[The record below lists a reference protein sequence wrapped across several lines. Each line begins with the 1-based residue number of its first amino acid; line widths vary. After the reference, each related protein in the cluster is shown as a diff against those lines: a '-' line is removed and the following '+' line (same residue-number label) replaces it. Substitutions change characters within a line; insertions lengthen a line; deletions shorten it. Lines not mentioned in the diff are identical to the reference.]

1 MIHTSRQLKAL
12 VRNRS
17 RGDSTKAQL
26 LIRSYI
32 MERFLERIS
41 LSPYR
46 EKFILKGGMLISSM
60 VGVDYRSTMDMDT
73 TVRNMPLSADHMEKI
88 VKDIIR
94 IPIEDGVTFGIKKIT
109 EIMEEEEYG
118 GIRLH
123 LEAVLDTMKIPLK
136 LDVSTGDIITPKEIT
151 YQYWLMFEER
161 TIPVLAYNLETVLA
175 EKLETVPRRG
185 TANTRLRDFYDLF
198 LLQKNECFF
207 QFSVIMGISVTAL
220 EVFNMAFILNPSEQQ
235 QLSLFDYYENLT
247 EREKKFLEKSWAKYF
262 SDYIFPKI
270 YEKLYAALYSGKYS
284 RPNTPVN
291 VQVGALLIKE
301 LANLSDDELDS
312 SLMFDIRFQYALHT
326 TSFIDQPLSD
336 RTLGRF
342 RARCNA
348 YEEETG
354 IDLLHDTICS
364 LSDEMAKIMEID

>member
-88 VKDIIR
+88 VQDIIR
-94 IPIEDGVTFGIKKIT
+94 VPIEDGITFGIKKIT

-175 EKLETVPRRG
+175 EKLETVLRRG

-198 LLQKNECFF
+198 LLQKEYSSSLILPDLKQAFTETCRQRETGAEKGMDVLNRIRADPGMERLWENYRRKFEYAE
-207 QFSVIMGISVTAL
+207 GISWDEVMGSVEMLYQMTA
-220 EVFNMAFILNPSEQQ
+220 
-235 QLSLFDYYENLT
+235 
-247 EREKKFLEKSWAKYF
+247 EKKEEKNFEKKESPYRAK
-262 SDYIFPKI
+262 
-270 YEKLYAALYSGKYS
+270 
-284 RPNTPVN
+284 
-291 VQVGALLIKE
+291 
-301 LANLSDDELDS
+301 
-312 SLMFDIRFQYALHT
+312 
-326 TSFIDQPLSD
+326 D
-336 RTLGRF
+336 R
-342 RARCNA
+342 
-348 YEEETG
+348 
-354 IDLLHDTICS
+354 DL
-364 LSDEMAKIMEID
+364 

>member
-17 RGDSTKAQL
+17 RGDSTKVQL

-88 VKDIIR
+88 IKDIIR

-175 EKLETVPRRG
+175 EKLETVLRRG

-262 SDYIFPKI
+262 SDYIFSKI
-270 YEKLYAALYSGKYS
+270 DEKLYAALYSGKYS

-301 LANLSDDELDS
+301 LANLSDDELVS

-326 TSFIDQPLSD
+326 TSFIEQPLSD
-336 RTLGRF
+336 RTLQRV
-342 RARCNA
+342 
-348 YEEETG
+348 
-354 IDLLHDTICS
+354 
-364 LSDEMAKIMEID
+364 